1 MHLVLI
7 LLKKQQIKKK
17 KKLQSLPGT
26 SKKEKKTI
34 KTSPINQLFAKPN
47 SLYSFLYNTFR
58 LPSFFC
64 VIRPGIRSGNFSH
77 IIKTGLENMFY
88 H

>member
-17 KKLQSLPGT
+17 KKLQSIPGT
-26 SKKEKKTI
+26 SKNEKNTI

-47 SLYSFLYNTFR
+47 SLYSFLYNTLR
-58 LPSFFC
+58 LPFFFVLLGRGLKV
-64 VIRPGIRSGNFSH
+64 VISLI
-77 IIKTGLENMFY
+77 
-88 H
+88 

>member
-7 LLKKQQIKKK
+7 LLKKQQIKK

-58 LPSFFC
+58 LPFFFG
-64 VIRPGIRSGNFSH
+64 VTRPGIRSGNFSH